1 MPVPLDAPLPARLD
15 LGPGFTLRV
24 TALSTTDGSVV
35 SGVKVSNLSVL
46 VDDAGGTVDTSPLA
60 VGPYMLV
67 PGPGA

>member
-1 MPVPLDAPLPARLD
+1 MPKDLD
-15 LGPGFTLRV
+15 LGPGYTLRV

-35 SGVKVSNLSVL
+35 SGVNVSNFAVLVNDFGVTDLSVL
-46 VDDAGGTVDTSPLA
+46 E

>member
-1 MPVPLDAPLPARLD
+1 MAVPIEASLPPNLD

-35 SGVKVSNLSVL
+35 SGVTVSNFSVL
-46 VDDAGGTVDTSPLA
+46 VDDAGGAIDTGNLE

-67 PGPGA
+67 PGPEA